1 MLRRALSGRFLTEAV
16 TLQLFDGS
24 GELTSGYT
32 GRETLRARG
41 AYYVV
46 REAHKVESDQ
56 GIKEAIERL
65 VSLLQGE
72 EGRETRQD
80 TIDDI
85 VKQAKTPSGAV
96 PPTEAAEDLRRE
108 EREERREDDDD
119 MDVVEV

>member
-1 MLRRALSGRFLTEAV
+1 MR
-16 TLQLFDGS
+16 Q
-24 GELTSGYT
+24 
-32 GRETLRARG
+32 RG

-46 REAHKVESDQ
+46 REAHKAESDQ
-56 GIKEAIERL
+56 NIKEAIERL

-85 VKQAKTPSGAV
+85 VKKAQTLTGAV
-96 PPTEAAEDLRRE
+96 PPTEAAEDLRKE
-108 EREERREDDDD
+108 EQKERKEEDDD

>member
-1 MLRRALSGRFLTEAV
+1 MR
-16 TLQLFDGS
+16 Q
-24 GELTSGYT
+24 
-32 GRETLRARG
+32 RG

-46 REAHKVESDQ
+46 REAHKAETDQ

-85 VKQAKTPSGAV
+85 VKRAQEPSGAV
-96 PPTEAAEDLRRE
+96 APDDAAQDLRDA
-108 EREERREDDDD
+108 ERSERREDEDD